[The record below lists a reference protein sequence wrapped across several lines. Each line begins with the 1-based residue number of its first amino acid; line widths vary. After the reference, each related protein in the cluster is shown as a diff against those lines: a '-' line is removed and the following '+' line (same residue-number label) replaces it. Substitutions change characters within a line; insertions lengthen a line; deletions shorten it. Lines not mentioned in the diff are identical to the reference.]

1 MKNQF
6 TLTNVVARS
15 GRVGLALAGLML
27 LALAAS
33 ASPAKVLPP
42 SSLPY
47 GLSYEEW
54 SAKWWQWYLGQ
65 STNHLE
71 LVGST
76 GVCDG
81 PGKSVR
87 FLYGAPS
94 TTTAIRHITISSE
107 TPLFFAVL
115 GFVADNTACPVT
127 DFSSNSAI
135 QLEAEVVGGWSGA
148 TLTTC
153 TIDGD
158 PVAGMEDPT
167 NSIYNIVSPPFTY
180 ITAEKDNILSLVEG
194 EDCIPGGMSIYPA
207 VTDGVYVMLSPFKPG
222 RHTLHFVGVVG
233 SLSSPDLKLD
243 ITYDIEVVPE

>member
-1 MKNQF
+1 MKNQY
-6 TLTNVVARS
+6 TLTNAMRRS
-15 GRVGLALAGLML
+15 CQFALTLAGIML
-27 LALAAS
+27 LAMAAS
-33 ASPAKVLPP
+33 STAAEVLPP
-42 SSLPY
+42 SSIPY
-47 GLSYEEW
+47 GYSYEEW

-65 STNHLE
+65 STHRLE

-127 DFSSNSAI
+127 DFSSNSAV

-158 PVAGMEDPT
+158 PIAGMEDPDQL
-167 NSIYNIVSPPFTY
+167 NLQHCVSAFHVH
-180 ITAEKDNILSLVEG
+180 N
-194 EDCIPGGMSIYPA
+194 GGKRQHS
-207 VTDGVYVMLSPFKPG
+207 
-222 RHTLHFVGVVG
+222 FVG
-233 SLSSPDLKLD
+233 
-243 ITYDIEVVPE
+243 